1 MPHTA
6 RARKSVAA
14 YLLQQPN
21 EALRRRLAILKATPY
36 PPGSRS
42 LRADPDWQALSSRF
56 AGVDAFIYGTS
67 ADALVYTYEADR
79 QLVTIELAIVNGEM
93 HPR

>member
-6 RARKSVAA
+6 RARKSVAV

-42 LRADPDWQALSSRF
+42 LRTDADWQALSSRF
-56 AGVDAFIYGTS
+56 PGLDAFIYGTS
-67 ADALVYTYEADR
+67 VDALVYTYDATR
-79 QLVTIELAIVNGEM
+79 QLVVIELAIVDGEIL
-93 HPR
+93 PR

>member
-6 RARKSVAA
+6 RVRKSVAA

-42 LRADPDWQALSSRF
+42 LRVDTDWQALSSRF
-56 AGVDAFIYGTS
+56 PEVDAFIYGTS
-67 ADALVYTYEADR
+67 DDALVYTYDATR
-79 QLVTIELAIVNGEM
+79 QLVVVELAIVNGDIL
-93 HPR
+93 PR